1 MMPPKEDHPGK
12 GPPPKA
18 PEPAAEK
25 KTKSRKLA
33 SFVITGMP
41 PAESHDNRLVAV
53 TDDTGVVLGLA
64 YSDGKSWLSI
74 EISGELTIPANT
86 NTGVV

>member
-1 MMPPKEDHPGK
+1 MTPSKEDSPAEDM
-12 GPPPKA
+12 PSEA
-18 PEPAAEK
+18 LEPATEK

-41 PAESHDNRLVAV
+41 PAESHENRLVSV

-64 YSDGKSWLSI
+64 YSDGKSWLGI
-74 EISGELTIPANT
+74 EISGKLTIPENA